1 MSYSR
6 TAAVYSYIHTMSMIC
21 YASTDYSSMLPRI
34 TAADIV
40 EVLSVVPHTQ
50 QVRLPTLF
58 CFEITWRNVAKV
70 PGIACFFPCSFVFCN
85 QATKPLV
92 VLLDAVSCFAANNFA
107 KSTSQHTAQA
117 PRVHTVITVYCY
129 LCAHDCTY
137 DVKNPNIYTS
147 MRTRTRCMR
156 TRHCAAAAVVLRD
169 CMN

>member
-92 VLLDAVSCFAANNFA
+92 VLLDAVSCFAANKFRKIYLTA
-107 KSTSQHTAQA
+107 HSTGAAGTY
-117 PRVHTVITVYCY
+117 RYYCV
-129 LCAHDCTY
+129 LLPVCARLH
-137 DVKNPNIYTS
+137 V
-147 MRTRTRCMR
+147 
-156 TRHCAAAAVVLRD
+156 
-169 CMN
+169 